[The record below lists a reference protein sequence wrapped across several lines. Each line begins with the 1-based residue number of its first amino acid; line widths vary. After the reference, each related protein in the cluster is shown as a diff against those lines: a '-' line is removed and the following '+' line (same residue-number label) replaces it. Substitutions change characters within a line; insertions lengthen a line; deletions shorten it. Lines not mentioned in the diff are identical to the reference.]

1 MSGTAK
7 GAGLAIVALLV
18 AVVAGAA
25 THPAAP
31 AVAESAV
38 TATPTAP
45 TATASAKPRSAA
57 SASPSINDPT
67 LVPIKSGLYKAGRVP
82 AVSCKLPTKLVQTR
96 AGLLAYA
103 RLMVGCMQRAWTPLV
118 VRAGF
123 YLPTPRI
130 DAYVEGKPTGTQLC
144 DNPPRHTDAFYR
156 SSGSVIC
163 FEWQEYADPDSDPV
177 WDLIDFQEML
187 AHEYGHHLQDTV
199 DILRTYVFVHA
210 GGSKAVQLEDERRL
224 ELQAS
229 CLGAAFLGAHKRSL
243 RLTGGRLDLWE
254 DMVKHTGDEY
264 NPDNVRD
271 HGSRKNH
278 GYWSLRAFAST
289 NPSSCNT
296 FSAPAK
302 RVS

>member
-1 MSGTAK
+1 MSAAAK
-7 GAGLAIVALLV
+7 GAGLAIVGVLV
-18 AVVAGAA
+18 AVVAGVA

-31 AVAESAV
+31 AVAESVV
-38 TATPTAP
+38 TPAQTTPTPSATPRPAP
-45 TATASAKPRSAA
+45 
-57 SASPSINDPT
+57 SASPAINDPT
-67 LVPIKSGLYKAGRVP
+67 LVPIKNGLYKAGRVP
-82 AVSCKLPTKLVQTR
+82 AVTCKLPNKLVQTR

-103 RLMVGCMQRAWTPLV
+103 KLMVACMQRAWTPLV
-118 VRAGF
+118 FRAGF

-130 DAYVEGKPTGTQLC
+130 DTYVEGKTTGTQLC
-144 DNPPRHTDAFYR
+144 ANPPRHTDAFYR
-156 SSGSVIC
+156 GSGSVIC
-163 FEWQEYADPDSDPV
+163 FEWQEYADPKGDPV

-199 DILRTYVFVHA
+199 DILRTYVFAHP
-210 GGSKAVQLEDERRL
+210 GGSEAVQLEDERRL

-229 CLGAAFLGAHKRSL
+229 CLGAAFLGAHKRPL

-264 NPDNVRD
+264 NPDKIRD

-278 GYWSLRAFAST
+278 GYWSLRAFASA

>member
-1 MSGTAK
+1 MSGMAK
-7 GAGLAIVALLV
+7 GAGLAIVAVLV
-18 AVVAGAA
+18 AVVAGVA

-31 AVAESAV
+31 AVAEPVVAPTTPTPS
-38 TATPTAP
+38 ATPRAAP
-45 TATASAKPRSAA
+45 
-57 SASPSINDPT
+57 SASPVINDPT
-67 LVPIKSGLYKAGRVP
+67 LVPIKNSLYKAGRVP
-82 AVSCKLPTKLVQTR
+82 AVSCKLPNKLTRTR

-103 RLMVGCMQRAWTPLV
+103 KLMVGCMQRAWTPLV
-118 VRAGF
+118 ERAGF

-130 DAYVEGKPTGTQLC
+130 DTYVEGKTTATQLC
-144 DNPPRHTDAFYR
+144 ANPPRHTDAFYR
-156 SSGSVIC
+156 GSGNVIC

-187 AHEYGHHLQDTV
+187 AHEYGHHIQATV
-199 DILRTYVFVHA
+199 DILRTYVFAHA
-210 GGSKAVQLEDERRL
+210 GESEAVQLEDERRL

-229 CLGAAFLGAHKRSL
+229 CLGAAFLGAHKRPL

-264 NPDNVRD
+264 NPDHIRD
-271 HGSRKNH
+271 HGARKNH